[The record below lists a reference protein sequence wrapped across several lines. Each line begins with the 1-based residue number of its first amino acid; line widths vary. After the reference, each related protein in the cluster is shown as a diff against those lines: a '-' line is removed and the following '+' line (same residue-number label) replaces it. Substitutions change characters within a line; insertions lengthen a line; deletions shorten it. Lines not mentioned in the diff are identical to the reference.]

1 MTGEFETLIKTD
13 IMVLSACL
21 FSAGDHD
28 ICAAAG
34 SQNRLLLADIQLSR
48 VVRLLEH
55 KSQITAVVEY
65 KQYIITG
72 DTKVGLRGEC
82 DGRERSSSS
91 TTRHTTA

>member
-72 DTKVGLRGEC
+72 DTEVGLRGEG

>member
-34 SQNRLLLADIQLSR
+34 SQNRLLRRYPAVTRGASAGAQEPDHGG
-48 VVRLLEH
+48 RL
-55 KSQITAVVEY
+55 V
-65 KQYIITG
+65 
-72 DTKVGLRGEC
+72 
-82 DGRERSSSS
+82 
-91 TTRHTTA
+91 